1 MKVTELSDCIVCGG
15 PLSPVFYRVTVQQE
29 IIDAPAMR
37 QVAGLA
43 VLFNGNMAL
52 ATAFAPS
59 DNIST
64 TLQTEAANMCQDCY
78 LISGV
83 AAVLFDEMRAHS
95 TDLE

>member
-1 MKVTELSDCIVCGG
+1 MKVTELNDCIVCGG

-29 IIDAPAMR
+29 IIDATAMR

-59 DNIST
+59 DNVST

-78 LISGV
+78 LNSGV
-83 AAVLFDEMRAHS
+83 AAVLFDEMRARS
-95 TDLE
+95 TDSE

>member
-1 MKVTELSDCIVCGG
+1 MKVTELNDCIVCGG

-29 IIDAPAMR
+29 IIDATAMR

-52 ATAFAPS
+52 ATALAPS
-59 DNIST
+59 DNVST

-78 LISGV
+78 LSSGA

-95 TDLE
+95 KDSE